1 MAASTSPIA
10 RVEACSIPEKSDV
23 TASTILTFQGS
34 CGRYDVL
41 QRWPAPRRVN
51 GSRALADDSEPDQ
64 ESGGALRV
72 RLCRDCPS
80 RRAQRQLKRLELCC
94 PALEATVLRVCR
106 TPLLGD
112 VGMYHARGS
121 EAADARPGRAEPPL
135 LLSRLCRVS
144 AGQHCSVPLD
154 RQLLG
159 ALRFQVLGDPMT
171 EHLLAERSWR
181 AVSCP
186 ARPRVYG
193 TQ

>member
-1 MAASTSPIA
+1 MFMAASTSPMA
-10 RVEACSIPEKSDV
+10 RTPTCSIPEKSAV

-41 QRWPAPRRVN
+41 QRWPAPKRVN

-80 RRAQRQLKRLELCC
+80 RRAQRQRLELCC

-159 ALRFQVLGDPMT
+159 ALRFQVRRKV
-171 EHLLAERSWR
+171 LASSVMPC
-181 AVSCP
+181 AP
-186 ARPRVYG
+186 PHYG